1 VHSQIGL
8 DEKCC
13 RMQLEVLS
21 WNDGAINFYERHG
34 GINYTALEGWHDFEF
49 TKNVC
54 HDSAK
59 K

>member
-1 VHSQIGL
+1 
-8 DEKCC
+8 
-13 RMQLEVLS
+13 MQLEVLS

-54 HDSAK
+54 HDLAK